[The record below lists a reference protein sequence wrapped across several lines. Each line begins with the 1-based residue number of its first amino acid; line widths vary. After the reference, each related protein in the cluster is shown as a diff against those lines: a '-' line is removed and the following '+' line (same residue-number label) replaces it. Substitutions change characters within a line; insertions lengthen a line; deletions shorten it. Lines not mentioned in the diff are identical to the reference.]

1 MGNKNKLPDILTKNE
16 LLQLFESMLRP
27 KCVIACFTALMC
39 GLRVREVC
47 NLQNSDINLERRV
60 IKIRDSKN
68 PNRKK
73 QGYGKDRIVPIP
85 TIAISPIQKWLEI
98 VDGGKW
104 FLPSAKSPDIPLRTK
119 TLHVWFA
126 EARER
131 AKLDEIDFK
140 INYKKK
146 TKYRESTSI
155 YKFRFHHLR
164 HFYASYVYDKTRDL
178 YAVANLLGHN
188 QVTTT
193 QIYAKVSDKQ
203 MKESVDF
210 AFNMPIRTQM
220 FEKNPMQALNYTIPE
235 VAKREKTP
243 IEIIENRYARGE
255 ISDIDFQQ
263 KVRLLML
270 AKDHL
275 KTGGQKEKRLIEIK
289 ENLE

>member
-1 MGNKNKLPDILTKNE
+1 MGNKNKLPDILTKTE
-16 LLQLFESMLRP
+16 LIKLFESMFRP
-27 KCVIACFTALMC
+27 KCVIACFVALMC

-47 NLQNSDINLERRV
+47 NLQISDINLERRI

-85 TIAISPIQKWLEI
+85 AMAISPIIKWIDI

-104 FLPSAKSPDIPLRTK
+104 FLPSAKSPDIQLRTK
-119 TLHVWFA
+119 TLHIWFS

-131 AKLDEIDFK
+131 AKLDEVDYQIQ
-140 INYKKK
+140 YKKR
-146 TKYRESTSI
+146 TKYREHTNV

-210 AFNMPIRTQM
+210 AFNMPIKTQL
-220 FEKNPMQALNYTIPE
+220 FEKNPMAAINYSIPE

-243 IEIIENRYARGE
+243 IEILEDRFARGE
-255 ISDIDFQQ
+255 LSDIEYQN
-263 KVRLLML
+263 KIRLMKL

-275 KTGGQKEKRLIEIK
+275 KDKEEKKEIIIK
-289 ENLE
+289 ENPR